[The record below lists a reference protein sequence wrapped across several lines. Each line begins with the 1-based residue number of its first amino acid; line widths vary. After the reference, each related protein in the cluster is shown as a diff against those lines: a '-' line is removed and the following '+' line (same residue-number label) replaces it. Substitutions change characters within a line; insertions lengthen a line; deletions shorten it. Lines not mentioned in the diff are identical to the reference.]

1 MVKVRDC
8 MTREVIT
15 VKRSTTLAEL
25 IGVFRKFNF
34 HTIPVVEE
42 NNRLVGI
49 VSFEDILSVFRPYSS
64 ELTQMLKT
72 VPFLGPED
80 KEEDLLF
87 ADISGEIGVLAV
99 VDDFMSKQLITVEE
113 ETAITEV
120 HSLIKLHHIS
130 RLPVLKDGY
139 LVGIIS
145 LFDIILA
152 IFRKKGVIK

>member
-1 MVKVRDC
+1 MVQVKDC

-42 NNRLVGI
+42 DNRLVGV
-49 VSFEDILSVFRPYSS
+49 VSFEDILSVFQPYSS
-64 ELTQMLKT
+64 ELTRMLKT
-72 VPFLGPED
+72 IPFLGAEER
-80 KEEDLLF
+80 EEDLLL

-99 VDDFMSKQLITVEE
+99 VDDFMTTQLITVEE
-113 ETAITEV
+113 ETPISEV
-120 HSLIKLHHIS
+120 RSLMKLHNIG
-130 RLPVLKDGY
+130 RLPVVKDGY
-139 LVGIIS
+139 LVGIIG

-152 IFRKKGVIK
+152 IFREKGVIE